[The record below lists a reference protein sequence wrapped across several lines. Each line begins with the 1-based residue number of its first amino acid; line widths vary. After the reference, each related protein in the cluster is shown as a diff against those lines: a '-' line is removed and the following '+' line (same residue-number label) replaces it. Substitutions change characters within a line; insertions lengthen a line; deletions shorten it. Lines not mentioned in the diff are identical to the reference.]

1 MHATMA
7 PKIVSRDEWVAAQKA
22 HLEEEKALTR
32 QCDVLAQRR
41 RELTW
46 MRVETNNVF
55 DTPQGRRTIADLF
68 DGRSQLVIYHFML
81 GPGWPEG
88 CPSCSMA
95 ADAFDSTALHL
106 AQRDVTFAAV
116 SRAPLSEI
124 ETFQRRMGWG
134 FTWVSSHD
142 NSFNRDYHVSFTSD
156 EMGSGGVDYNFARTR
171 FPADEAPGASVFYK
185 NERGEIFHTY
195 STYAR
200 GLEPL
205 LGVYYLLDLVPK
217 GRGEDGLVHTMAWVR
232 HHDRYA
238 VAADAATGA
247 NSACG
252 CGGEVRT

>member
-1 MHATMA
+1 MHATMT
-7 PKIVSRDEWVAAQKA
+7 PKIVSRDEWVRARKA

-32 QCDVLAQRR
+32 QRDQLARRR
-41 RELTW
+41 RELPWT
-46 MRVETNNVF
+46 RVEKNYVF
-55 DTPQGRRTIADLF
+55 DTPEGKRTLAELF

-95 ADAFDSTALHL
+95 ADGFDSTALHL

-116 SRAPLSEI
+116 SRAPIGEI
-124 ETFQRRMGWG
+124 EAFRSRMGLG
-134 FTWVSSHD
+134 FTWASSHD
-142 NSFNRDYHVSFTSD
+142 NTFNRDYHVSFTPE
-156 EMGSGGVDYNFARTR
+156 EMAAAEVDYNFSRTR
-171 FPADEAPGASVFYK
+171 FPSEEAPGASVFYK
-185 NERGEIFHTY
+185 SERGEIFHTY

-217 GRGEDGLVHTMAWVR
+217 GRDEDALPHGMAWVK

-238 VAADAATGA
+238 TAADSTKH
-247 NSACG
+247 SCG
-252 CGGEVRT
+252 CGAEHR

>member
-1 MHATMA
+1 ME
-7 PKIVSRDEWVAAQKA
+7 PKIVSRDEWLAARKA

-32 QCDVLAQRR
+32 QRDQLARRR
-41 RELTW
+41 RELPW
-46 MRVETNNVF
+46 VRVETNYVF
-55 DTPQGRRTIADLF
+55 DTPAGKRTLAELF

-81 GPGWPEG
+81 GPGWPAG

-95 ADAFDSTALHL
+95 ADGFDSTALHL

-116 SRAPLSEI
+116 SRAPINEI
-124 ETFQRRMGWG
+124 EAFRHRMGWG

-142 NSFNRDYHVSFTSD
+142 NSFNRDFHVSFTKD
-156 EMGSGGVDYNFARTR
+156 ELAAGKVEYNFGRNE
-171 FPADEAPGASVFYK
+171 FPAEEAPGASVFYA

-217 GRGEDGLVHTMAWVR
+217 GRDELALAHPMAWVK

-238 VAADAATGA
+238 SADVST
-247 NSACG
+247 NHTCG
-252 CGGEVRT
+252 CGAAEHQS

>member
-7 PKIVSRDEWVAAQKA
+7 PKIVSRDEWVKARKA

-32 QCDVLAQRR
+32 QRDQLARRR
-41 RELTW
+41 RELPW
-46 MRVETNNVF
+46 VRVEKDYLF
-55 DTPQGRRTIADLF
+55 DTPAGKRTLADLF

-95 ADAFDSTALHL
+95 ADGFDSTALHL
-106 AQRDVTFAAV
+106 AQRDVTFAVV

-124 ETFQRRMGWG
+124 ETFQQRMGWG
-134 FTWVSSHD
+134 FTWVSSYE
-142 NSFNRDYHVSFTSD
+142 NSFNRDYHVSFTTD
-156 EMGSGGVDYNFARTR
+156 ELASGDVYYNFGRQG
-171 FPADEAPGASVFYK
+171 FPAEEAPGASVFYK
-185 NERGEIFHTY
+185 NDAGEIFHTY

-205 LGVYYLLDLVPK
+205 LGVYYLLDLVPN
-217 GRGEDGLVHTMAWVR
+217 GRDEDELPFTMSWVR

-238 VAADAATGA
+238 AAPAAKH
-247 NSACG
+247 ACG
-252 CGGEVRT
+252 CGTTATG